1 MPIESQSRLVAA
13 LLGAGLLCPAI
24 AGAVDIEIS
33 PLVGYR
39 FGGQF
44 EEETTGEDVDVKEAA
59 AFGLAVD
66 VEYSPDQMIEV
77 FYSRQSTSIEDT
89 SPTIDI
95 DVEYFQI
102 GGVAEFTQDNYTPYA
117 VGTLGAT
124 RFSPDGDF
132 DSETRF
138 SLTFGGGVKWFFN
151 ERWAARVEGRAY
163 FTFFDSDADVFCVS
177 SGGATCLFR
186 VSGSLV
192 WQIEALAGVT
202 FRF

>member
-1 MPIESQSRLVAA
+1 MTVESQLRLAA
-13 LLGAGLLCPAI
+13 TLLSAGLLCPAI

-33 PLVGYR
+33 PLLGYR

-44 EEETTGEDVDVKEAA
+44 HEETTDQDVDLKEAA
-59 AFGLAVD
+59 AYGLAVD
-66 VEYSPDQMIEV
+66 VEYAPDKMVEV
-77 FYSRQSTSIEDT
+77 FYSRQSTDIEDT
-89 SPTIDI
+89 DFDV

-117 VGTLGAT
+117 VGTVGAT

-138 SLTFGGGVKWFFN
+138 SLTMGGGVKWFFN
-151 ERWAARVEGRAY
+151 EHWAARVEGRAY
-163 FTFFDSDADVFCVS
+163 FTIFDSDAQVFCVS
-177 SGGATCLFR
+177 SGGAACLFR
-186 VSGSLV
+186 VSGSV
-192 WQIEALAGVT
+192 IWQIEALAGVT

>member
-1 MPIESQSRLVAA
+1 MSVESQVRSAVI
-13 LLGAGLLCPAI
+13 LLGAGLLIPAM
-24 AGAVDIEIS
+24 AGAVDIEVS
-33 PLVGYR
+33 PLLGYR

-44 EEETTGEDVDVKEAA
+44 HEETTDSDVDLKESA
-59 AFGLAVD
+59 AFSLAVD
-66 VEYSPDQMIEV
+66 VEYAPDQMVEV

-89 SPTIDI
+89 SFDV
-95 DVEYFQI
+95 DVEYFQL
-102 GGVAEFTQDNYTPYA
+102 GGVAEFTQEHYTPFA
-117 VGTLGAT
+117 VGTVGVT

-138 SLTFGGGVKWFFN
+138 SLTMGGGVKWYFN
-151 ERWAARVEGRAY
+151 EHWAARVEGRAY
-163 FTFFDSDADVFCVS
+163 FTIFDSDAQVFCVS

-186 VSGSLV
+186 VSGSVV

>member
-1 MPIESQSRLVAA
+1 MTVESKVRIALT
-13 LLGAGLLCPAI
+13 LLGIIGPGI
-24 AGAVDIEIS
+24 ASAVDFEVS
-33 PLVGYR
+33 PLLGYR

-44 EEETTGEDVDVKEAA
+44 HEETTDRDVDLDPSE

-66 VEYSPDQMIEV
+66 VEYAPDKMVEV

-89 SPTIDI
+89 DLDL

-102 GGVAEFTQDNYTPYA
+102 GGVAEFTQDAYTPYA
-117 VGTLGAT
+117 VGTIGAT

-138 SLTFGGGVKWFFN
+138 SLTFGAGVKWFFN
-151 ERWAARVEGRAY
+151 ERWAAKVEGRAY
-163 FTFFDSDADVFCVS
+163 FTIFDSDAEVFCVS
-177 SGGATCLFR
+177 SGGAACLFR
-186 VSGSLV
+186 VSGSVV

>member
-1 MPIESQSRLVAA
+1 MTVEARGRIVAI
-13 LLGAGLLCPAI
+13 LLAAGLFSPAL
-24 AGAVDIEIS
+24 AGAVEIEIS
-33 PLVGYR
+33 PLLGYR
-39 FGGQF
+39 FGGEFHEQ
-44 EEETTGEDVDVKEAA
+44 TTDQDVNVDPAG

-66 VEYSPDQMIEV
+66 VEYAPDKMVEV

-89 SPTIDI
+89 SLDI

-117 VGTLGAT
+117 VGTIGAT

-138 SLTFGGGVKWFFN
+138 SLTMGGGVKWFFN
-151 ERWAARVEGRAY
+151 EHWAARVEGRAY
-163 FTFFDSDADVFCVS
+163 FTVFDSDAQVFCVS
-177 SGGATCLFR
+177 SGGAACLFR
-186 VSGSLV
+186 VSGSVV

>member
-1 MPIESQSRLVAA
+1 MNFGTRCRLAAA
-13 LLGAGLLCPAI
+13 LISVGPICPAI
-24 AGAVDIEIS
+24 AGAVDVEIS
-33 PLVGYR
+33 PLLGYR

-44 EEETTGEDVDVKEAA
+44 EEETTNKDVDVKEAA

-66 VEYSPDQMIEV
+66 VEYAADRMVEV
-77 FYSRQSTSIEDT
+77 FYSRQSTEIEDT
-89 SPTIDI
+89 NPSIDV

-102 GGVAEFTQDNYTPYA
+102 GGVAEFTQEYYTPYA

-138 SLTFGGGVKWFFN
+138 SVTMGGGVKWFFN
-151 ERWAARVEGRAY
+151 EHWAAKVEGRAY
-163 FTFFDSDADVFCVS
+163 FTIFDSEAQVFCVS
-177 SGGATCLFR
+177 SGGAVCLFR
-186 VSGSLV
+186 TSGNIV
-192 WQIEALAGVT
+192 WQLEALAGVT

>member
-1 MPIESQSRLVAA
+1 MRVESQVRAAVA

-24 AGAVDIEIS
+24 AGAVDFEIS
-33 PLVGYR
+33 PLLGYR

-44 EEETTGEDVDVKEAA
+44 HEETTDSDVDLKESATG
-59 AFGLAVD
+59 GLAVD
-66 VEYSPDQMIEV
+66 IEYAPDKMVEV

-89 SPTIDI
+89 DFDV
-95 DVEYFQI
+95 DVEYFHV
-102 GGVAEFTQDNYTPYA
+102 GGVAEFTQPNYTPYA
-117 VGTLGAT
+117 VGTIGAT

-138 SLTFGGGVKWFFN
+138 SLAFGTGVKWFFN
-151 ERWAARVEGRAY
+151 EHWAARVEGRAY
-163 FTFFDSDADVFCVS
+163 FTIFDSDAEVFCVS

-186 VSGSLV
+186 VSGSVV

>member
-1 MPIESQSRLVAA
+1 MTVESRMRIGSILLA
-13 LLGAGLLCPAI
+13 LGLGCPAL
-24 AGAVDIEIS
+24 AGAADVEVS
-33 PLVGYR
+33 PLLGYR

-44 EEETTGEDVDVKEAA
+44 HEETLDRDVDLKEAA
-59 AFGLAVD
+59 TFGLAVD
-66 VEYSPDQMIEV
+66 VEYSPDKMVEV

-89 SPTIDI
+89 SLDL
-95 DVEYFQI
+95 DVEYFQV

-117 VGTLGAT
+117 VGTVGAT
-124 RFSPDGDF
+124 RFSPDGGF

-163 FTFFDSDADVFCVS
+163 FTIFDSDAEVFCVS
-177 SGGATCLFR
+177 SGGAACLFR
-186 VSGSLV
+186 VSGSVV

>member
-1 MPIESQSRLVAA
+1 MTVESQVRKAA
-13 LLGAGLLCPAI
+13 VLLGAGILFPVL
-24 AGAVDIEIS
+24 AGAAEIEVS

-44 EEETTGEDVDVKEAA
+44 HEETTDRDVDLKEAA
-59 AFGLAVD
+59 TFGLAVD
-66 VEYSPDQMIEV
+66 VEYAPDKMVEV
-77 FYSRQSTSIEDT
+77 FYSRQSTSIDDT
-89 SPTIDI
+89 SLDI

-102 GGVAEFTQDNYTPYA
+102 GGVAEFTQHNYTPYA

-151 ERWAARVEGRAY
+151 EHWAARVEGRAY
-163 FTFFDSDADVFCVS
+163 FTIFDSDAQVFCVS
-177 SGGATCLFR
+177 SGGAACLFR